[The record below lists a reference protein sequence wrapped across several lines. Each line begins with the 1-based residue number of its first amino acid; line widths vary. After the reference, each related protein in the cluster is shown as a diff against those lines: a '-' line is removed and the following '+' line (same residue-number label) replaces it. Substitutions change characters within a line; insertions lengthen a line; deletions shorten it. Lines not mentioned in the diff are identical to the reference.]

1 MNNIKMQ
8 KRISCPACGYRMP
21 YSYGLDANCRGVI
34 LRCKNNK
41 CKKYFELIIVSGKQ
55 KMN

>member
-1 MNNIKMQ
+1 MSDIKMQ
-8 KRISCPACGYRMP
+8 KRIICPACGYRMP
-21 YSYGLDANCRGVI
+21 YSYGTDAECRGVI
-34 LRCKNNK
+34 IRCKNNR